1 MINVQ
6 TRHALSLPN
15 KSDMNWNDFKKQF
28 ENELTDN
35 ILNYWVKEAYDTSR
49 STFFGRI
56 TNDGKK
62 FPETALSAVLTTR
75 ILWTFSAAYRF
86 YPTAIYK
93 KMADEAFRVL
103 VETFWD
109 NENGGIYWSVFPD
122 GKPDDTKKQFYAEAF
137 FIYAM
142 SEYWLAFKDE
152 KAKQLAV
159 SMFMLMEKY
168 AFDPEFGGYIEANT
182 ADWKET
188 TDQRLSPKD
197 LDVKKS
203 MNTHLHILEAYTNLY
218 RIYKVPEVEKK
229 VEHLLRVFLDKILDK
244 ETGHLILFFD
254 KDWTVRSEIDSYG
267 HDIEAT
273 WLMYEAAE
281 VLGNKEL
288 IEEVEHVAEKM
299 SEVTIKE
306 GLADHGG
313 MFYEKAEGHIQ
324 EQFDWWPQA
333 EAVVGFFNTWQ
344 ISKEEKYLEQ
354 AKKSWKFIQ
363 DYIIDKKNGEWFWG
377 VDANLKPLRGDKV
390 SAWKAPYHNG
400 RMCMEMIRRI
410 NQVMK

>member
-1 MINVQ
+1 
-6 TRHALSLPN
+6 
-15 KSDMNWNDFKKQF
+15 MNWHNFKKQF

-35 ILNYWVKEAYDTSR
+35 ILNYWVKEVYDTNR
-49 STFFGRI
+49 RTFFGRI

-62 FPETALSAVLTTR
+62 YPEAALSAVLTTR

-93 KMADEAFRVL
+93 KIADEAYRIL
-103 VETFWD
+103 METFWD

-122 GKPDDTKKQFYAEAF
+122 GKPQDTKKQFYAEAF

-142 SEYWLAFKDE
+142 SEFWLAFKDE
-152 KAKQLAV
+152 RAKQIAV

-188 TDQRLSPKD
+188 DDQRLSPKD

-218 RIYKVPEVEKK
+218 RIYKDDQLKK
-229 VEHLLRVFLDKILDK
+229 KLEHLLRVFLDKILDEK
-244 ETGHLILFFD
+244 TGHLILFFD

-273 WLMYEAAE
+273 WLMHEAAE
-281 VLGNKEL
+281 VLGNHDI
-288 IEEVEHVAEKM
+288 IEEVEKVAVKM
-299 SEVTIKE
+299 TDVTIAE
-306 GLADHGG
+306 GLAPHGG
-313 MFYEKAEGHIQ
+313 MYYEKAEGHLQ

-333 EAVVGFFNTWQ
+333 EAVVGFFNTYQ
-344 ISKEEKYLEQ
+344 ITKNEKYLAQ
-354 AKKSWKFIQ
+354 AKISWKFIQ

-377 VDANLKPLRGDKV
+377 VGADLKPLNGDKV
-390 SAWKAPYHNG
+390 GPWKGPYHNG

-410 NQVMK
+410 DQFIK

>member
-1 MINVQ
+1 
-6 TRHALSLPN
+6 
-15 KSDMNWNDFKKQF
+15 MNWNTFKKQF

-35 ILNYWVKEAYDTSR
+35 ILNYWVKEVYDIKR
-49 STFFGRI
+49 NTFFGRI
-56 TNDGKK
+56 TNDGQK
-62 FPETALSAVLTTR
+62 FPEAPLSAVFTTR
-75 ILWTFSAAYRF
+75 VLWTFSAAYKF

-93 KMADEAFRVL
+93 KMADEAFRIL
-103 VETFWD
+103 VDTFWD

-122 GKPDDTKKQFYAEAF
+122 GRPEDTKKQFYAEAF
-137 FIYAM
+137 FIYAL

-152 KAKQLAV
+152 KAKQLAI

-218 RIYKVPEVEKK
+218 RIHKVEEVEKK
-229 VEHLLRVFLDKILDK
+229 VEHLLRIFLDKILDE

-273 WLMYEAAE
+273 WLMHEAAE
-281 VLGNKEL
+281 VLGKKEL
-288 IEEVEHVAEKM
+288 IEEVEHVAVKM
-299 SEVTIKE
+299 SDVAINE
-306 GLADHGG
+306 GLAPHGG
-313 MFYEKAEGHIQ
+313 MYYEKAEGHLQ

-333 EAVVGFFNTWQ
+333 EAVVGFFNTYQ
-344 ISKEEKYLEQ
+344 ITKDEKYLEYAQ
-354 AKKSWKFIQ
+354 KSWKFIQ

-377 VDANLKPLRGDKV
+377 VDSNLKPLKTDKV
-390 SAWKAPYHNG
+390 SPWKAPYHNG
-400 RMCMEMIRRI
+400 RMCMEMMRRI
-410 NQVMK
+410 EMIKK

>member
-1 MINVQ
+1 
-6 TRHALSLPN
+6 
-15 KSDMNWNDFKKQF
+15 MNWHNFKKQF

-35 ILNYWVKEAYDTSR
+35 ILNYWVKEVFDTKR
-49 STFFGRI
+49 KTFFGRI
-56 TNDGKK
+56 TNDGQK
-62 FPETALSAVLTTR
+62 FPDAPLSAVFTTR
-75 ILWTFSAAYRF
+75 VLWTFSAAHRF

-93 KMADEAFRVL
+93 KMADEAFRIL

-122 GKPDDTKKQFYAEAF
+122 GKPEDTKKQFYAEAF
-137 FIYAM
+137 FIYAL

-168 AFDPEFGGYIEANT
+168 AFDAEFGGYIEANT

-218 RIYKVPEVEKK
+218 RIHKVEEVEKK
-229 VEHLLRVFLDKILDK
+229 VEHLLRVFLDKILDE

-273 WLMYEAAE
+273 WLMHEAAE
-281 VLGNKEL
+281 VLGKKEI
-288 IEEVEHVAEKM
+288 IEEVEHVAIKM
-299 SEVTIKE
+299 SEVAIKE
-306 GLADHGG
+306 GLAAHGG
-313 MFYEKAEGHIQ
+313 MYYEKAEGHLQ

-333 EAVVGFFNTWQ
+333 EAVVGFFNTYQ
-344 ISKEEKYLEQ
+344 ITNDEKYLEY
-354 AKKSWKFIQ
+354 AKKSWEFIQ
-363 DYIIDKKNGEWFWG
+363 DHIIDKKNGEWFWG
-377 VDANLKPLRGDKV
+377 VDSNLKPLKTDKV
-390 SAWKAPYHNG
+390 SPWKAPYHNG

-410 NQVMK
+410 EMIKE

>member
-1 MINVQ
+1 M
-6 TRHALSLPN
+6 
-15 KSDMNWNDFKKQF
+15 DWNDFKKQF

-49 STFFGRI
+49 RTFFGRI

-93 KMADEAFRVL
+93 KMADEAFRIL

-109 NENGGIYWSVFPD
+109 NENGGIYWSVFPN

-137 FIYAM
+137 FMYAM
-142 SEYWLAFKDE
+142 SEYWLAFKSE

-168 AFDPEFGGYIEANT
+168 AFDPRFGGYIEANT

-218 RIYKVPEVEKK
+218 RIHKVEEVEKK
-229 VEHLLRVFLDKILDK
+229 VEHLIRIFLDKILDDK
-244 ETGHLILFFD
+244 TGHLILFFD

-281 VLGNKEL
+281 VLGKKEI
-288 IEEVEHVAEKM
+288 IEEVEKAAIKI
-299 SEVTIKE
+299 SDVTIKE
-306 GLADHGG
+306 GLATNGG
-313 MFYEKAEGHIQ
+313 VYYEKAEGHIQ

-333 EAVVGFFNTWQ
+333 EAVVGFFNTYQ
-344 ISKEEKYLEQ
+344 ITKDEKYLQ
-354 AKKSWKFIQ
+354 YSQKSWKFIQ
-363 DYIIDKKNGEWFWG
+363 DNIIDKKNGEWFWG
-377 VDANLKPLRGDKV
+377 VSSDLKPLRGDKV
-390 SAWKAPYHNG
+390 GPWKGPYHNG

-410 NQVMK
+410 EMVNK

>member
-1 MINVQ
+1 
-6 TRHALSLPN
+6 
-15 KSDMNWNDFKKQF
+15 MNWNDFKKQF

-35 ILNYWVKEAYDTSR
+35 ILNFWVKEAYDTSR
-49 STFFGRI
+49 RTFFGRI

-62 FPETALSAVLTTR
+62 YPEAALSAVLTTR

-93 KMADEAFRVL
+93 KMADEAYRIL
-103 VETFWD
+103 TETFWD

-152 KAKQLAV
+152 RAKQLAV

-168 AFDPEFGGYIEANT
+168 AFDPDFGGYIEANT

-188 TDQRLSPKD
+188 DDQRLSPKD

-218 RIYKVPEVEKK
+218 RVYKDDQLKEKL
-229 VEHLLRVFLDKILDK
+229 EHLIRIFLDKILDEK
-244 ETGHLILFFD
+244 TGHLILFFD
-254 KDWTVRSEIDSYG
+254 KDWTVRSENDSYG

-273 WLMYEAAE
+273 WLMHEAAE
-281 VLGNKEL
+281 VLGNHD
-288 IEEVEHVAEKM
+288 IVEEVEKVAVKM
-299 SEVTIKE
+299 TNVTIAE
-306 GLADHGG
+306 GLAPHGG
-313 MFYEKAEGHIQ
+313 MYYEKAEGHLL

-333 EAVVGFFNTWQ
+333 EAVVGFFNTFQ
-344 ISKEEKYLEQ
+344 ITGDKKYLARCE
-354 AKKSWKFIQ
+354 KSWKFIQ
-363 DYIIDKKNGEWFWG
+363 DHIIDKTKGEWFWG
-377 VDANLKPLRGDKV
+377 VGADLKPLRGDKV
-390 SAWKAPYHNG
+390 GPWKGPYHNG

-410 NQVMK
+410 GLIEK

>member
-1 MINVQ
+1 MDWHN
-6 TRHALSLPN
+6 
-15 KSDMNWNDFKKQF
+15 FKKQF

-35 ILNYWVKEAYDTSR
+35 ILNYWVKEVYDTNR
-49 STFFGRI
+49 RTFFGRI
-56 TNDGKK
+56 TNEGKK

-93 KMADEAFRVL
+93 KMADEAFRIL
-103 VETFWD
+103 VENFWD

-122 GKPDDTKKQFYAEAF
+122 GKPEDTKKQFYAEAF

-152 KAKQLAV
+152 KAKQIAV

-188 TDQRLSPKD
+188 DDQRLSPKD

-218 RIYKVPEVEKK
+218 RIHKVKEVEQK
-229 VEHLLRVFLDKILDK
+229 VEHLLRIFLDKILDK
-244 ETGHLILFFD
+244 NTGHLILFFD

-273 WLMYEAAE
+273 WLMHEAAE
-281 VLGNKEL
+281 VLGNHDI
-288 IEEVEHVAEKM
+288 IEEVEKVAVKM
-299 SEVTIKE
+299 SDVTIKE
-306 GLADHGG
+306 GLASHGG
-313 MFYEKAEGHIQ
+313 MFYEKAEGHLQ

-333 EAVVGFFNTWQ
+333 EAVVGFFNTYQ
-344 ISKEEKYLEQ
+344 ITKNDKYLIQ
-354 AKKSWKFIQ
+354 AQKSWKFIQ
-363 DYIIDKKNGEWFWG
+363 DYIIDKKKGEWFWG
-377 VDANLKPLRGDKV
+377 VGSDLKPLRGDKV
-390 SAWKAPYHNG
+390 GPWKGPYHNG

-410 NQVMK
+410 DMNYL

>member
-1 MINVQ
+1 
-6 TRHALSLPN
+6 
-15 KSDMNWNDFKKQF
+15 MNWNDFKKQF

-93 KMADEAFRVL
+93 KMADEAFRIL

-142 SEYWLAFKDE
+142 SEYWLAFKSE

-218 RIYKVPEVEKK
+218 RIHKVEEVEKK
-229 VEHLLRVFLDKILDK
+229 VEHLLRIFLDKILDDK
-244 ETGHLILFFD
+244 TGHLILFFD

-273 WLMYEAAE
+273 WLMHEAAE
-281 VLGNKEL
+281 VLGKKEL
-288 IEEVEHVAEKM
+288 IEEVEHAAVKI
-299 SEVTIKE
+299 SEVTLKE
-306 GLADHGG
+306 GLAPNNG
-313 MFYEKAEGHIQ
+313 MYYEKAEGHIQ

-333 EAVVGFFNTWQ
+333 EAVVGFFNTYQ
-344 ISKEEKYLEQ
+344 ITKDEKYLGYSQ
-354 AKKSWKFIQ
+354 KSWKFIQ
-363 DYIIDKKNGEWFWG
+363 DHIIDKKNGEWFWG
-377 VDANLKPLRGDKV
+377 VGSDLKPLRGDKV
-390 SAWKAPYHNG
+390 GPWKGPYHNG

-410 NQVMK
+410 DLFIK

>member
-1 MINVQ
+1 MKLQ
-6 TRHALSLPN
+6 EL
-15 KSDMNWNDFKKQF
+15 KKQF

-35 ILNYWVKEAYDTSR
+35 ILNYWVKEVFDTKR
-49 STFFGRI
+49 KTFFGRI
-56 TNDGKK
+56 TNDGQK
-62 FPETALSAVLTTR
+62 FQDAPLSAVFTTR
-75 ILWTFSAAYRF
+75 VLWTFSAAHRF

-93 KMADEAFRVL
+93 KMADEAFRIL
-103 VETFWD
+103 IETFWD

-122 GKPDDTKKQFYAEAF
+122 GRPEDTKKQFYAEAF
-137 FIYAM
+137 FIYAL

-152 KAKQLAV
+152 KAKQMAI

-218 RIYKVPEVEKK
+218 RIHKVEEVEKK

-273 WLMYEAAE
+273 WLMHEAAE
-281 VLGNKEL
+281 VLDKKEI
-288 IEEVEHVAEKM
+288 IEEVEHVAIKM
-299 SEVTIKE
+299 SEVAIKE
-306 GLADHGG
+306 GLAPHGG
-313 MFYEKAEGHIQ
+313 MYYEKAEGHLQ

-344 ISKEEKYLEQ
+344 ITNEDKYLEY
-354 AKKSWKFIQ
+354 AKNSWKFIQ
-363 DYIIDKKNGEWFWG
+363 DNIVDKKKGEWFWG
-377 VDANLKPLRGDKV
+377 VDSNLNPLKTDKV
-390 SAWKAPYHNG
+390 SPWKAPYHNG

-410 NQVMK
+410 EMIQK

>member
-1 MINVQ
+1 MKLQ
-6 TRHALSLPN
+6 EL
-15 KSDMNWNDFKKQF
+15 KKQF

-35 ILNYWVKEAYDTSR
+35 ILNYWVKEVFDTKR
-49 STFFGRI
+49 KTFFGRI
-56 TNDGKK
+56 TNDGQK
-62 FPETALSAVLTTR
+62 FQDAPLSAVFTTR
-75 ILWTFSAAYRF
+75 VLWTFSAAHRF

-93 KMADEAFRVL
+93 KMADEAFRIL
-103 VETFWD
+103 IETFWD

-122 GKPDDTKKQFYAEAF
+122 GRPEDTKKQFYAEAF
-137 FIYAM
+137 FIYAL

-152 KAKQLAV
+152 KAKQMAI

-168 AFDPEFGGYIEANT
+168 AFDPEFGGYIEAKT
-182 ADWKET
+182 ADWNET

-218 RIYKVPEVEKK
+218 RIHKVEEVEKK

-273 WLMYEAAE
+273 WLMHEAAE
-281 VLGNKEL
+281 VLDKKEI
-288 IEEVEHVAEKM
+288 IEEVEHVAIKM
-299 SEVTIKE
+299 SEVAIKE
-306 GLADHGG
+306 GLAPHGG
-313 MFYEKAEGHIQ
+313 MYYEKAEGHLQ

-344 ISKEEKYLEQ
+344 ITNEDKYLEY
-354 AKKSWKFIQ
+354 AKNSWKFIQ
-363 DYIIDKKNGEWFWG
+363 DNIVDKKKGEWFWG
-377 VDANLKPLRGDKV
+377 VDSNLNPLKTDKV
-390 SAWKAPYHNG
+390 SPWKAPYHNG

-410 NQVMK
+410 EMIQK

>member
-1 MINVQ
+1 
-6 TRHALSLPN
+6 
-15 KSDMNWNDFKKQF
+15 MNWHNFKKQF

-35 ILNYWVKEAYDTSR
+35 ILNYWVKEVYDTSR
-49 STFFGRI
+49 RTFFGRI

-62 FPETALSAVLTTR
+62 FPEAPLSAVFTTR
-75 ILWTFSAAYRF
+75 VLWTFSAAHRF

-93 KMADEAFRVL
+93 KMADEAFRIL
-103 VETFWD
+103 IETFWD

-122 GKPDDTKKQFYAEAF
+122 GRPEDTKKQFYAEAF
-137 FIYAM
+137 FIYAL

-152 KAKQLAV
+152 RAKQMAI

-168 AFDPEFGGYIEANT
+168 AFDPEYGGYIEANT

-218 RIYKVPEVEKK
+218 RIHKVEEVEKK

-281 VLGNKEL
+281 VLGKKEF
-288 IEEVEHVAEKM
+288 IEEVEHVAIKM
-299 SEVTIKE
+299 SKVAIKE
-306 GLADHGG
+306 GLAPHGG
-313 MFYEKAEGHIQ
+313 MFYEKAEGHLQ

-333 EAVVGFFNTWQ
+333 EAVVGFFNSYQ
-344 ISKEEKYLEQ
+344 ITNDEKYLEF
-354 AKKSWKFIQ
+354 AKNSWKFIQ
-363 DYIIDKKNGEWFWG
+363 DNIVDKKNGEWFWG
-377 VDANLKPLRGDKV
+377 VDSNLNPLKTDKV
-390 SAWKAPYHNG
+390 SPWKAPYHNG

-410 NQVMK
+410 EMIQK

>member
-1 MINVQ
+1 MDWHN
-6 TRHALSLPN
+6 
-15 KSDMNWNDFKKQF
+15 FKKQF

-35 ILNYWVKEAYDTSR
+35 ILNYWVKEVYDTKR
-49 STFFGRI
+49 RTFFGRI
-56 TNDGKK
+56 TNDGKE
-62 FPETALSAVLTTR
+62 FPEAVLSAVLTTR

-86 YPTAIYK
+86 YPTVIYK
-93 KMADEAFRVL
+93 KMADEAFRIL
-103 VETFWD
+103 METFWD
-109 NENGGIYWSVFPD
+109 NENGGIYWSVFPN
-122 GKPDDTKKQFYAEAF
+122 GKPEDTKKQFYAEAF

-152 KAKQLAV
+152 KAKQIAV

-197 LDVKKS
+197 LNVKKS

-218 RIYKVPEVEKK
+218 RVYKDDQLKDK
-229 VEHLLRVFLDKILDK
+229 LEHLIRVFLDKILDEK
-244 ETGHLILFFD
+244 TGHLILFFD

-273 WLMYEAAE
+273 WLMHEAAE
-281 VLGNKEL
+281 VLGNHDI
-288 IEEVEHVAEKM
+288 IEEVEKVAVKM
-299 SEVTIKE
+299 TDVTIKE
-306 GLADHGG
+306 GLAQHGG
-313 MFYEKAEGHIQ
+313 MLYEKAEGHLQ

-333 EAVVGFFNTWQ
+333 EAVVGFFNTYQ
-344 ISKEEKYLEQ
+344 ITKDEKYL
-354 AKKSWKFIQ
+354 AYSKKSWEFIQ

-377 VDANLKPLRGDKV
+377 VGADLKPLRGDKV
-390 SAWKAPYHNG
+390 GPWKGPYHNG

-410 NQVMK
+410 DMNYL

>member
-1 MINVQ
+1 
-6 TRHALSLPN
+6 
-15 KSDMNWNDFKKQF
+15 
-28 ENELTDN
+28 
-35 ILNYWVKEAYDTSR
+35 
-49 STFFGRI
+49 
-56 TNDGKK
+56 
-62 FPETALSAVLTTR
+62 LTTR

-93 KMADEAFRVL
+93 KIADEAFRIL
-103 VETFWD
+103 IETFWD

-142 SEYWLAFKDE
+142 SEFWLAFKDE
-152 KAKQLAV
+152 RAKQIAI

-168 AFDPEFGGYIEANT
+168 AFDPDFGGYIEANT

-188 TDQRLSPKD
+188 DDRRLSPKD

-218 RIYKVPEVEKK
+218 RVYKDDQLKEKL
-229 VEHLLRVFLDKILDK
+229 EHLIRIFLDKILDK
-244 ETGHLILFFD
+244 KTGHLILFFD

-273 WLMYEAAE
+273 WLMHEAAE
-281 VLGNKEL
+281 VLGNHD
-288 IEEVEHVAEKM
+288 IVEEVEKVAVRM
-299 SEVTIKE
+299 TNVTIAE
-306 GLADHGG
+306 GLAPHGG
-313 MFYEKAEGHIQ
+313 MYYEKAEGHLQ

-333 EAVVGFFNTWQ
+333 EAVVGFFNTFQ
-344 ISKEEKYLEQ
+344 ITGDKKYLALCE
-354 AKKSWKFIQ
+354 KSWKFIQ
-363 DYIIDKKNGEWFWG
+363 DHIIDKKNGEWFWG
-377 VDANLKPLRGDKV
+377 VDADLKPLRGDKV
-390 SAWKAPYHNG
+390 GSWKGPYHNG

-410 NQVMK
+410 EKVIN

>member
-1 MINVQ
+1 
-6 TRHALSLPN
+6 
-15 KSDMNWNDFKKQF
+15 MNWHNFKKQF

-35 ILNYWVKEAYDTSR
+35 ILNYWVKEVYDTSR
-49 STFFGRI
+49 RTFFGRI

-62 FPETALSAVLTTR
+62 FPEAPLSAVFTTR
-75 ILWTFSAAYRF
+75 VLWTFSAAHRF
-86 YPTAIYK
+86 YPTAIYR
-93 KMADEAFRVL
+93 KMADEAFRIL
-103 VETFWD
+103 IEAFWD

-122 GKPDDTKKQFYAEAF
+122 GRPEDTKKQFYAEAF
-137 FIYAM
+137 FIYAL
-142 SEYWLAFKDE
+142 SEYWLAFKNE
-152 KAKQLAV
+152 KAKQLAI

-168 AFDPEFGGYIEANT
+168 AFDAEFGGYIEANT

-218 RIYKVPEVEKK
+218 RIHKVEEVERK
-229 VEHLLRVFLDKILDK
+229 VEHLLRVFLDKILDE

-281 VLGNKEL
+281 VLGKKEI
-288 IEEVEHVAEKM
+288 IEEVEHVAIKM
-299 SEVTIKE
+299 SEVAIKE
-306 GLADHGG
+306 GLAPHGG
-313 MFYEKAEGHIQ
+313 MYYEKAEGHLQ

-333 EAVVGFFNTWQ
+333 EAVVGFFSAWQ
-344 ISKEEKYLEQ
+344 ITSDEIYLEY

-363 DYIIDKKNGEWFWG
+363 NNIVDKKNGEWFWG
-377 VDANLKPLRGDKV
+377 VDSNLNPLKTDKV
-390 SAWKAPYHNG
+390 SPWKAPYHNG

-410 NQVMK
+410 EMIQK

>member
-1 MINVQ
+1 MDWHN
-6 TRHALSLPN
+6 
-15 KSDMNWNDFKKQF
+15 FKKQF

-35 ILNYWVKEAYDTSR
+35 ILNYWVKEVYDTNR

-56 TNDGKK
+56 TNNGKK
-62 FPETALSAVLTTR
+62 FPEAALSAVLTTR

-93 KMADEAFRVL
+93 KMADEAYRIL
-103 VETFWD
+103 METFWD

-142 SEYWLAFKDE
+142 SEFWLAFKDE
-152 KAKQLAV
+152 RAKQIAV

-168 AFDPEFGGYIEANT
+168 AFDPDFGGYIEANT

-188 TDQRLSPKD
+188 DDQRLSPKD

-218 RIYKVPEVEKK
+218 RVYKDDQLKEKL
-229 VEHLLRVFLDKILDK
+229 EHLIRIFLDKILDEK
-244 ETGHLILFFD
+244 TGHLILFFD

-273 WLMYEAAE
+273 WLMHEAAE
-281 VLGNKEL
+281 VLGNHD
-288 IEEVEHVAEKM
+288 IVEEVEKVAVKM
-299 SEVTIKE
+299 TNVTIAE
-306 GLADHGG
+306 GLAPHGG
-313 MFYEKAEGHIQ
+313 MYYEKAEGHLQ

-333 EAVVGFFNTWQ
+333 EAVVGFFNTFQ
-344 ISKEEKYLEQ
+344 ITGDKKYLAQCE
-354 AKKSWKFIQ
+354 KSWKFIQ
-363 DYIIDKKNGEWFWG
+363 EHIIDKKNGEWFWG
-377 VDANLKPLRGDKV
+377 VGADLKPLQGDKV
-390 SAWKAPYHNG
+390 GPWKGPYHNG

-410 NQVMK
+410 DMIE

>member
-1 MINVQ
+1 MDWHN
-6 TRHALSLPN
+6 
-15 KSDMNWNDFKKQF
+15 FKKQF

-35 ILNYWVKEAYDTSR
+35 ILNYWVKEVYDTNR
-49 STFFGRI
+49 RTFFGRI
-56 TNDGKK
+56 TNEGKK
-62 FPETALSAVLTTR
+62 FPEAVLSAVLTTR

-93 KMADEAFRVL
+93 KMADEAYRIL

-122 GKPDDTKKQFYAEAF
+122 GRPEDTKKQFYAEAF

-168 AFDPEFGGYIEANT
+168 AFDAEYGGYLEANT

-218 RIYKVPEVEKK
+218 RIHKVKEVEQK

-244 ETGHLILFFD
+244 KTGHLILFFD

-273 WLMYEAAE
+273 WLMHEAAE
-281 VLGNKEL
+281 VLGNHDI
-288 IEEVEHVAEKM
+288 IEEVEKVAVKM
-299 SEVTIKE
+299 SDVTIKE
-306 GLADHGG
+306 GLAQHGG
-313 MFYEKAEGHIQ
+313 MFYEKAEGHLQ

-333 EAVVGFFNTWQ
+333 EAVVGFFNTYQ
-344 ISKEEKYLEQ
+344 ITKNDKYLVHAQ
-354 AKKSWKFIQ
+354 KSWKFIQ

-377 VDANLKPLRGDKV
+377 VGVDLKPLKGDKV
-390 SAWKAPYHNG
+390 GPWKGPYHNG

-410 NQVMK
+410 NMIEK